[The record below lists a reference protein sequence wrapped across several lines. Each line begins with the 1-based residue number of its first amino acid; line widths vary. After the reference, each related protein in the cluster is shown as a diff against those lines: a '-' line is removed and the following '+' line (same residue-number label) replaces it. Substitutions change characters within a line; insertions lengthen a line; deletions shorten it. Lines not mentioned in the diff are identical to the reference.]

1 MLLHHGPLERLGA
14 GGSTPRSQL
23 SPTVAPFLGLVT
35 WSWIQD
41 ISNVIISKEKVKQ
54 DTTADERADLYAH
67 PVETE
72 LLFVFSSSHRH
83 VALLF

>member
-1 MLLHHGPLERLGA
+1 MLLHHGPLERLVA

-23 SPTVAPFLGLVT
+23 SPTVAPFLSLVT

-41 ISNVIISKEKVKQ
+41 ISNVVSKEKVKQ
-54 DTTADERADLYAH
+54 DTTANERADLNAH

-72 LLFVFSSSHRH
+72 LLFVFSGSRRH

>member
-14 GGSTPRSQL
+14 GDSTPRSQL

-35 WSWIQD
+35 RSWIQD
-41 ISNVIISKEKVKQ
+41 ISNVVSKEKVKQ
-54 DTTADERADLYAH
+54 DTMADERADLYAH

-72 LLFVFSSSHRH
+72 LLFVFSGSRRH